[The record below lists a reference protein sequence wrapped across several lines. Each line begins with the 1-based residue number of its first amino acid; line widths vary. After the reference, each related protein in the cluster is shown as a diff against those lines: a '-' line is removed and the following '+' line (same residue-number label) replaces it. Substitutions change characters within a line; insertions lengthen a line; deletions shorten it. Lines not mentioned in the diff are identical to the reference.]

1 MKWLLALA
9 LLVASPAYAQI
20 QYGTAYSPDGVTCVS
35 PKNLDGAAL
44 DPAAKYCVVHTGCKV
59 PELWLLDRTAS
70 TDKTDTLHE
79 WAENRA
85 PCDWQGGEGK
95 LVLFATGSHTLKI
108 DGTTVVAGFTVG
120 TSTPQPPVPTAAPG
134 TITWDL
140 PVTNIDGS
148 TLTDLAGF
156 RIYTGNTLVTTVGPT
171 VTSWKYTASGTYY
184 LIAFTATGA
193 ESIPSSS
200 VTVTLAPP
208 VVPVDCKVGDWV
220 SGTPGP
226 WIPAVCATG
235 TWAHDVPQSRAI
247 TTQPANGGAA
257 CPKLTQTITETEA
270 CTVPAPVDVCKADPL
285 TAKVT
290 AWQGGTSGARSLS
303 YTTSADKK
311 IVDIHEIMVPP
322 KVTFT
327 DSRGCSVSVTR

>member
-9 LLVASPAYAQI
+9 LLVASPAYAQLVF
-20 QYGTAYSPDGVTCVS
+20 TATPPT
-35 PKNLDGAAL
+35 NLQPLQGATL
-44 DPAAKYCVVHTGCKV
+44 KGSVHIRLTQTTGG
-59 PELWLLDRTAS
+59 
-70 TDKTDTLHE
+70 
-79 WAENRA
+79 
-85 PCDWQGGEGK
+85 PCDFSIDGIAHKRELGAPYVFSNEAGNQADN
-95 LVLFATGSHTLKI
+95 VLWNTATVPDGSHTI
-108 DGTTVVAGFTVG
+108 TAQCASPAAPVVATFTIANV
-120 TSTPQPPVPTAAPG
+120 TPQPPNPIPVAG

-140 PVTNIDGS
+140 PVTNSDGS

-156 RIYTGNTLVTTVGPT
+156 RIYTGTALVTTVGPT
-171 VTSWKYTASGTYY
+171 VTSWKYTASGTYH
-184 LIAFTATGA
+184 LTSITTAGA
-193 ESIPSSS
+193 ESLDSTS

-208 VVPVDCKVGDWV
+208 TIPVDCKVGDWV

-235 TWAHDVPQSRAI
+235 TWSHDVPQSRAI

-303 YTTSADKK
+303 YTTNKS
-311 IVDIHEIMVPP
+311 IVGLTEIMVPP

-327 DSRGCSVSVTR
+327 DGRGCSVSVTR